1 MFESRPERR
10 FRSFCKLSN
19 EPRGYQGTCLQF
31 PEAILP
37 IAFHILL
44 LFQRPKVPDGRF
56 ILYKCI
62 SNFAC
67 LERRIHTNP
76 VHVTSTGPF
85 HKRLSQRAGI
95 FFLRKKEV
103 FIFIFQKIPIHTVPT
118 VCPISRG
125 VRRIR
130 HCHQISKVSFSSIV
144 FLETKF
150 RWSRVLSSI
159 SPKWTNDIDTLS
171 RNIFALTQS
180 LVCEW
185 FSVSIFQWKLLSIR
199 MLVDYYQY
207 KRTLS
212 GSLSG
217 PILLQCPRFYPGA
230 FRKFREV
237 SCIFPGE

>member
-31 PEAILP
+31 PDAICPLLSIFFCCFRDLRSPTADLFCTNASVISLVSSDASIP
-37 IAFHILL
+37 IPCMSRV
-44 LFQRPKVPDGRF
+44 QVPSIKDYPSEPEF
-56 ILYKCI
+56 
-62 SNFAC
+62 
-67 LERRIHTNP
+67 
-76 VHVTSTGPF
+76 
-85 HKRLSQRAGI
+85 

-150 RWSRVLSSI
+150 RQLRVLSSI
-159 SPKWTNDIDTLS
+159 SPTWNIDTLS

-180 LVCEW
+180 LICEW

-199 MLVDYYQY
+199 MLIDYYQY

>member
-1 MFESRPERR
+1 
-10 FRSFCKLSN
+10 
-19 EPRGYQGTCLQF
+19 LQF

-150 RWSRVLSSI
+150 RQLRVLSSI
-159 SPKWTNDIDTLS
+159 SPTWNIDTLS

-212 GSLSG
+212 GSL
-217 PILLQCPRFYPGA
+217 
-230 FRKFREV
+230 
-237 SCIFPGE
+237 